1 MYTEKGVSMEK
12 SVQPEFKKL
21 RELLF
26 QRGDTYND
34 LAKIIGRKSQT
45 TVLLKISGKRSWS
58 REEMIKVQKHYSLT
72 NEELISIFFN

>member
-45 TVLLKISGKRSWS
+45 TVHLKISGKRSWS